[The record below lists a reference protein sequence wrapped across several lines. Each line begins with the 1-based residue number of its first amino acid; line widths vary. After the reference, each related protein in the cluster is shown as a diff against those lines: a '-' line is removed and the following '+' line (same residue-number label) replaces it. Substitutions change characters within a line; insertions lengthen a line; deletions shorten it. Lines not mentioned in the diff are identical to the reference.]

1 MQFARLILR
10 DAIRFALP
18 PRCPSCGEIVEAD
31 HRLCP
36 TCWSQTEF
44 LGQPACA
51 RCSLPFDHD
60 RGPAAECAAC
70 IAEPPL
76 HDGLHAAVAYG
87 AVARE
92 LMLKLKYGRRMAHA
106 ETAARM
112 MARVVPSGFDL
123 IVPVPLHRSRIWSRG
138 FNQAVLIAEGL
149 SQRSGVDVARDALIR
164 VRRTPTLRG
173 MGASKRAKVLAGA
186 FTLNPRAS
194 QRVTRRAI
202 LLVDDVYTSGAT
214 TDACIRVLKRAGAAR
229 VAVAAF
235 ARVLP
240 DREGD

>member
-1 MQFARLILR
+1 
-10 DAIRFALP
+10 
-18 PRCPSCGEIVEAD
+18 
-31 HRLCP
+31 
-36 TCWSQTEF
+36 
-44 LGQPACA
+44 
-51 RCSLPFDHD
+51 
-60 RGPAAECAAC
+60 
-70 IAEPPL
+70 
-76 HDGLHAAVAYG
+76 
-87 AVARE
+87 
-92 LMLKLKYGRRMAHA
+92 MLKLKYGRRMAHA

-112 MARVVPSGFDL
+112 MARVVPSGLDL

-186 FTLNPRAS
+186 FMLNPRAS
-194 QRVTRRAI
+194 QRVKGRAI